1 MSAHTELDGRSLL
14 ALLLVL
20 GKKILP
26 PCLHDKH
33 VVDGNNVDVLDTL
46 TLELLVLLDVTRDLV
61 GTRWRE
67 ATISL
72 RNRDRKDVWVLT
84 HAAGTVMIT
93 FFPVNLEKLTFSSKE
108 LILMSTS
115 GAASPALIGAA
126 ATREAK
132 ALCAV

>member
-1 MSAHTELDGRSLL
+1 MCE
-14 ALLLVL
+14 
-20 GKKILP
+20 
-26 PCLHDKH
+26 
-33 VVDGNNVDVLDTL
+33 DVC
-46 TLELLVLLDVTRDLV
+46 
-61 GTRWRE
+61 
-67 ATISL
+67 
-72 RNRDRKDVWVLT
+72 VLT

-115 GAASPALIGAA
+115 GAASPALMGAA